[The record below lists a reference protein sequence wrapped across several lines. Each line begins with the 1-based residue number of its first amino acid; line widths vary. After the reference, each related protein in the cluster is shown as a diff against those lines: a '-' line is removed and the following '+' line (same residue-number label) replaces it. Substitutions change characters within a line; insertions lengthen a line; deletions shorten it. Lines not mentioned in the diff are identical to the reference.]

1 MGKFS
6 CQYQFKFKYNA
17 KITMSNEHVQGK
29 FLFQKFSQIS
39 NEYVQV
45 KHFNV
50 FLSNIVLLVVLFSL
64 KKIVLFDFKTANLK
78 LTWFQVSLVSDLLFC

>member
-1 MGKFS
+1 
-6 CQYQFKFKYNA
+6 
-17 KITMSNEHVQGK
+17 MSNEHVQGK

-45 KHFNV
+45 KHFNDFFIKYCFV
-50 FLSNIVLLVVLFSL
+50 SCSFLF
-64 KKIVLFDFKTANLK
+64 KKIGLFDFKTANLK